1 MQVCVAFPLTAI
13 HYNPWNADTPL
24 FSKADIFFF
33 GPTSTWTAQNSPH
46 NADAHMS
53 FHARFSATLDS
64 TTGHHNSTGTHS
76 TSLFLPT
83 NSKGGLVVLNSTST
97 DCHTHWKYTR
107 SLWNTDASVFRMHSS
122 STYGT
127 HIGGDPLYLIWYI
140 LVYIFTSHTLSFL
153 MYRYSTQLQEYQICT
168 YLMCVL
174 LLQHKEKPSALSTA
188 SYWKS
193 KLLEYQ
199 PGWKNLWHT
208 VANLQ
213 QVCSM

>member
-1 MQVCVAFPLTAI
+1 MRIP
-13 HYNPWNADTPL
+13 HYSVKRT
-24 FSKADIFFF
+24 FFF
-33 GPTSTWTAQNSPH
+33 SAPLVPELYKIHPIMQMLACPFMQDFPPH
-46 NADAHMS
+46 LIQQ
-53 FHARFSATLDS
+53 LDI
-64 TTGHHNSTGTHS
+64 TIYSTGTHS

-107 SLWNTDASVFRMHSS
+107 SLWNTDASVFRTHSG

-140 LVYIFTSHTLSFL
+140 LVYIFTGHTLSFL
-153 MYRYSTQLQEYQICT
+153 VYRYSTQLQEYQICT

-174 LLQHKEKPSALSTA
+174 LLQHKEKASALSTA